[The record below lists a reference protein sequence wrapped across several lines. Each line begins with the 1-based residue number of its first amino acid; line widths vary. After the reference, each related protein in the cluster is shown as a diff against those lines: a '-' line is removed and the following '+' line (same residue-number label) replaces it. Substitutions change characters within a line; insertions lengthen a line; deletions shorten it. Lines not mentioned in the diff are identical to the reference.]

1 MEEVN
6 ESSENKSEASPL
18 IPKKEEL
25 SPMDVL
31 LNRVNGEGRYQWGMF
46 MIFNL
51 HWFLVGWCL
60 LGMEFYFEEVAFDC
74 TGTGVSE
81 HECEEIVC
89 RLDPEQWRLFLP
101 SVPRT
106 ITYEWN
112 PFMLCDYSYI
122 KSLLQALI
130 PVGSLFGFFLFPYF
144 ADNKGRKS
152 SLCVSWGCFTVGL
165 LILALANGPIMVGI
179 GQFLVGFGGN
189 PAITLDFSFINE
201 QSLGKSRQYFSIGV
215 QIFFAIAE
223 SLLGYVLYWLAD
235 WRISIYILLGVAV
248 GVNFLHYFLLETPK
262 FMISRDVPKTLEIFN
277 RIARV
282 NGRQELTMEDIL

>member
-74 TGTGVSE
+74 TEPVLASTSARSSCAGWIRSSGGCSSPACLARSPTNGT
-81 HECEEIVC
+81 
-89 RLDPEQWRLFLP
+89 
-101 SVPRT
+101 
-106 ITYEWN
+106 